1 MKTIPSAVSIWLC
14 ILTGTLTFYACT
26 SPSAGSGNQHT
37 SGQSQIVTSQDSTN
51 DRQQSHE
58 QSPLPG
64 EQEKEIPLYTYRLIK
79 SYPHDKQAF
88 TQGLEFHSG
97 VFYEG
102 TGLEGKSSIRKV
114 ELNTGRTLKIKKL
127 PEAYFGEGIT
137 LWKDQIYQLTWR
149 SGICFVYDKE
159 TFEKKREFRYQTE
172 GWGLTNDGKYLIMS
186 DGTSTLYF
194 RDPDTFTIVKKV
206 EVKEKNVPV
215 TGLNELEYI
224 KGEIYANVW
233 QTDLIAR
240 ILPETGQI
248 VGWIDLTGLLNEAEQ
263 TMDTDVL
270 NGIAYDA
277 EKDRLFVT
285 GKNWPKL
292 FEIKLIPIKGH

>member
-1 MKTIPSAVSIWLC
+1 MKTTPSVASIWLC
-14 ILTGTLTFYACT
+14 LLTGILTFYACT
-26 SPSAGSGNQHT
+26 SPSADSGDRHT
-37 SGQSQIVTSQDSTN
+37 GGQSQTVIPQDPPN
-51 DRQQSHE
+51 DRQHDHE
-58 QSPLPG
+58 EIQPSG
-64 EQEKEIPLYTYRLIK
+64 EQEKEVPMYTYRLIK

-88 TQGLEFHSG
+88 TQGLEFHDG
-97 VFYEG
+97 VLYEG

-114 ELNTGRTLKIKKL
+114 ELNTGRVIKIKKL

-149 SGICFVYDKE
+149 SGVCFVYDKE
-159 TFEKKREFRYQTE
+159 TLEKKREFRYQTE
-172 GWGLTNDGKYLIMS
+172 GWGLTNDGKHLIMS

-240 ILPETGQI
+240 ISPETGKI

-270 NGIAYDA
+270 NGIAYDT

-292 FEIKLIPIKGH
+292 FEIKLLPIKEH

>member
-1 MKTIPSAVSIWLC
+1 MKSTPLAVSIGLLIITG
-14 ILTGTLTFYACT
+14 ILAFYACT
-26 SPSAGSGNQHT
+26 SPSANSVNRHT
-37 SGQSQIVTSQDSTN
+37 EEPAQTTGIQDPHDPQETPDQPKPS
-51 DRQQSHE
+51 
-58 QSPLPG
+58 G
-64 EQEKEIPLYTYRLIK
+64 EQEKEIPMYTYK
-79 SYPHDKQAF
+79 VVKTYPHDKHAF
-88 TQGLEFHSG
+88 TQGLEFHDG
-97 VFYEG
+97 LFYEG

-114 ELNTGRTLKIKKL
+114 ELNTGRVLKIKKL

-149 SGICFVYDKE
+149 SGVCFVYDKE

-172 GWGLTNDGKYLIMS
+172 GWGLTHDGKYLIMS

-194 RDPDTFTIVKKV
+194 RDPDTFTIVKKL
-206 EVKEKNVPV
+206 EVKEKEVPV
-215 TGLNELEYI
+215 TSLNELEYM

-233 QTDLIAR
+233 QTDLIVR
-240 ILPETGQI
+240 ISPETGK
-248 VGWIDLTGLLNEAEQ
+248 VLGWIDLTGLLSESEQ
-263 TMDTDVL
+263 TPDTDVL

-292 FEIKLIPIKGH
+292 LEIKIVPLKEH